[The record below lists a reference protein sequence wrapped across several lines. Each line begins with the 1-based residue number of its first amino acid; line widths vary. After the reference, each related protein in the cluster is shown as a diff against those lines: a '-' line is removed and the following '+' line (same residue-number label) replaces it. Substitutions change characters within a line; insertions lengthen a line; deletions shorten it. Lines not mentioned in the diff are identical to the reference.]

1 MGGGAWVM
9 GAADRTWAKSGE
21 LGYEVGKGDWAGS
34 WPEEKRTRWATGG
47 SAHDLAEV
55 ATLGWA
61 GDCEGTEVSLFI
73 FIFSFY
79 FFSSYLILTLL
90 ELANLGTAKSNSERV
105 ENILMPLNTRR

>member
-1 MGGGAWVM
+1 LGWKLAGGEAH
-9 GAADRTWAKSGE
+9 A
-21 LGYEVGKGDWAGS
+21 LGHWRE
-34 WPEEKRTRWATGG
+34 
-47 SAHDLAEV
+47 AHDLAEV

-90 ELANLGTAKSNSERV
+90 ELANLGTAKSNGERV